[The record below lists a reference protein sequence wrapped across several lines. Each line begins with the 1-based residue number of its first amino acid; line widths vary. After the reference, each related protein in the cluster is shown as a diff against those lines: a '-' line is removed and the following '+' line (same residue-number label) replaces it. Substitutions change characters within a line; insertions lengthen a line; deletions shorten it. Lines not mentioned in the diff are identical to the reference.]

1 MPIQVILNQQP
12 GPLPIT
18 ISFTAPTDGPSCIV
32 VSGSV
37 WTQTANQTIGI
48 EVSLDGQTIGSASI
62 FSNAPATHRAVV
74 PTYIPVTLSVGDPPP
89 PHKLVLSAAT
99 PATISDLNDFFDVVL
114 EY

>member
-37 WTQTANQTIGI
+37 WTQTANQIIGI
-48 EVSLDGQTIGSASI
+48 EVSLDGKPIGSASI
-62 FSNAPATHRAVV
+62 FSNLASTHRAVV
-74 PTYIPVTLSVGDPPP
+74 PTYIPLKLTFG
-89 PHKLVLSAAT
+89 PHKVVLSAAT
-99 PATISDLNDFFDVVL
+99 SVTVSDFNDFFDVVL